1 VQELPVLLAA
11 AGFTSWLET
20 THLLVALVDAGGHM
34 LESNPACENFF
45 AAHAPLNSLEAAV
58 VPESRG
64 PLASLS
70 QAALESGQ
78 ACQGRLVLLPA
89 DDGSCAE
96 YDCSFL
102 PAPGGRY
109 IFLAEPVL
117 VDPAAA
123 ESFQRLSRDVA
134 QLRRDNA
141 SLKQQVADKQ
151 VEIEAVVM
159 QAHEVAHTDDLT
171 LLSNRRQVI
180 ADLQREVIRSERYH
194 TPVSISMVD
203 VDHFKRVN
211 DSHGHAVGDL
221 VLRAVARYLRD
232 NMRGPD
238 IVGRYGGE
246 EFLVILP
253 NSPVQAAIEQAE
265 RLCRCLR
272 SRTISAGD
280 KELQITI
287 SAGVAEYRQG
297 QEDWQ
302 QFLSRA
308 DAAMYEA
315 KAQGRD
321 RVSVSR

>member
-1 VQELPVLLAA
+1 ML
-11 AGFTSWLET
+11 S
-20 THLLVALVDAGGHM
+20 VALNHSMVKATQR
-34 LESNPACENFF
+34 
-45 AAHAPLNSLEAAV
+45 V
-58 VPESRG
+58 
-64 PLASLS
+64 
-70 QAALESGQ
+70 
-78 ACQGRLVLLPA
+78 
-89 DDGSCAE
+89 
-96 YDCSFL
+96 
-102 PAPGGRY
+102 
-109 IFLAEPVL
+109 
-117 VDPAAA
+117 A
-123 ESFQRLSRDVA
+123 ESCQRLSRDVA
-134 QLRRDNA
+134 QLTRDNA
-141 SLKQQVADKQ
+141 NLKQQVADKQ

-180 ADLQREVIRSERYH
+180 ADLQREIIRSERYH

-221 VLRAVARYLRD
+221 VLRAVARLLRD
-232 NMRGPD
+232 NMREPD

-253 NSPVQAAIEQAE
+253 NSRVQAAIEQAE
-265 RLCRCLR
+265 RLCRRLR
-272 SRTISAGD
+272 SCTINAGD

-321 RVSVSR
+321 RVAVSR